1 MRGLLSQRII
11 GALVITQII
20 SIFVYDILT
29 DWDEVSVA
37 FFYLAPMV
45 TSFLSNSLTIP
56 VAAGILSTILIIIG
70 SFIPLPSGDELIIL
84 LTNRAIGIFALGL
97 CVLVMYYR
105 LSSERALRRLVEEE
119 KRRSAVQRAW
129 IATISHEFRS
139 PLNVIDGHAQ
149 YVLTFGGETATWATP
164 RMAAIRNAVRRI
176 LGLIDGILSSEQA
189 EHDMTAP
196 QLRPIDIG
204 ALLTDLCRKC
214 RDGSSAHRITFS
226 EAAPPSSVLAD
237 PRLLQ
242 YVFDNLLS
250 NACKY
255 SPTDPDIEVAVRSD
269 DGFVIVTVTDHG
281 IGIPD
286 QEIGQVFQRYFRA
299 SNART
304 IPGNGIGLYLA
315 QTIVAGHGGTLSV
328 DSMLERGTTVT
339 VRLPLAAESDRGT
352 QP

>member
-1 MRGLLSQRII
+1 
-11 GALVITQII
+11 
-20 SIFVYDILT
+20 
-29 DWDEVSVA
+29 
-37 FFYLAPMV
+37 
-45 TSFLSNSLTIP
+45 
-56 VAAGILSTILIIIG
+56 
-70 SFIPLPSGDELIIL
+70 
-84 LTNRAIGIFALGL
+84 
-97 CVLVMYYR
+97 
-105 LSSERALRRLVEEE
+105 
-119 KRRSAVQRAW
+119 
-129 IATISHEFRS
+129 
-139 PLNVIDGHAQ
+139 
-149 YVLTFGGETATWATP
+149 
-164 RMAAIRNAVRRI
+164 
-176 LGLIDGILSSEQA
+176 
-189 EHDMTAP
+189 MTAP